1 MWYYTLGYNAMV
13 GIVEG
18 FRAVLVKVEAP
29 NLAALGWSALVTL
42 VTLALA
48 WPFFRW
54 ASRYFA
60 DVIQ

>member
-1 MWYYTLGYNAMV
+1 MV